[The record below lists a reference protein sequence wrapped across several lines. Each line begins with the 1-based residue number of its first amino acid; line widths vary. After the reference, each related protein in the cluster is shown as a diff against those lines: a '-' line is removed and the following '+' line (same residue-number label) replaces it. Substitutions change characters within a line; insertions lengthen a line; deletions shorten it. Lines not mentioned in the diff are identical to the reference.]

1 MQRTKVCLCL
11 TGKTLK
17 EDLEMI
23 ERYRNYIDLAELRV
37 DFLDYDERLSLRH
50 FPEKAG
56 LPVCLTIRRNVDGG
70 NFVEGEA
77 ARTTLY
83 ARALAFAEQDARKN
97 YAYIDLEDDFNVPS
111 LQDAALAFGTR
122 IIRSYHNMTGSERN
136 FRERMERMRIT
147 GYEIPKIAF
156 MPQSLSDVTN
166 LFHEAQGLKD
176 FDHILLAMGGMGL
189 STRVLAN
196 QLGSYLTYTTVSDAE
211 QNLAG
216 LGQIDPK
223 TLCEVYNF
231 RLQDDNTKIFGVT
244 GWPLRVTDSPRLHN
258 AGYLAHGMN
267 SVYIPVPSDSIENTL
282 SFADEI
288 GMQGISVT
296 VPYKE
301 TVMPSLAQVSAE
313 VGDIGACNTIVKRG
327 NDWIGYNTDAYGL
340 QKALIEF
347 LGRNSLFG
355 KKVAIIGAGGAA
367 KAAAYVVK
375 QMHGKACIFNR
386 TVAKAK
392 KLADQYGFKYA
403 PLNSDG
409 LDMLEYYSNVIIQ
422 TTSIGNGCFDEVPDE
437 TNDPIYFYNFHGH
450 ECVYDVIY
458 KPSRTP
464 MLRRAEHAGCKVAN
478 GFGMLT
484 YQGHQQFKLYTGV
497 DYE

>member
-1 MQRTKVCLCL
+1 MERTKICLCL
-11 TGKTLK
+11 TGKTLE
-17 EDLEMI
+17 EDLAMI
-23 ERYRNYIDLAELRV
+23 DRYRNYIDLAELRV

-50 FPEKAG
+50 FPERAG

-70 NFVEGEA
+70 MFVEGEA

-97 YAYIDLEDDFNVPS
+97 YAYIDLEDDFYVPS

-122 IIRSYHNMTGSERN
+122 IIRSYHNMTGAERN
-136 FRERMERMRIT
+136 FRERMERMRTT
-147 GYEIPKIAF
+147 GFEIPKIAF
-156 MPQSLSDVTN
+156 MPQSLTDVTN
-166 LFHEAQGLKD
+166 VFRESRELRD
-176 FDHILLAMGGMGL
+176 MDHILLAMGNMGM
-189 STRVLAN
+189 STRILSN
-196 QLGSYLTYTTVSDAE
+196 QLGSYLTYTTCADSE
-211 QNLAG
+211 QNLSA

-223 TLCEVYNF
+223 TLCDVYNF

-244 GWPLRVTDSPRLHN
+244 GWPLKVTDSPRLHN
-258 AGYLAHGMN
+258 SGYQAHGMN
-267 SVYIPVPSDSIENTL
+267 SVYIPVPSDSIDNTL
-282 SFADEI
+282 TFADEI

-301 TVMPSLAQVSAE
+301 SVMPNLANLSAE
-313 VGDIGACNTIVKRG
+313 AGEIGACNTIVKHG
-327 NDWIGYNTDAYGL
+327 NDWNGFNTDAYGL
-340 QKALIEF
+340 RKALGEF
-347 LGRNSLFG
+347 LGRESLFG

-375 QMHGKACIFNR
+375 QLHGRACIFNR
-386 TVAKAK
+386 TVSKAK

-403 PLNSDG
+403 PLGPEG
-409 LDMLEYYSNVIIQ
+409 LDMLEYYSNLIIQ
-422 TTSIGNGCFDEVPDE
+422 TTSIGNGCFDQEPND

-450 ECVYDVIY
+450 EAVYDVIY

-464 MLRRAEHAGCKVAN
+464 MLQRAAKAGCNVEN

>member
-1 MQRTKVCLCL
+1 MERTKICLCL

-23 ERYRNYIDLAELRV
+23 ERYRNYIDIAELRV
-37 DFLDYDERLSLRH
+37 DFLEYDERLSLRH

-56 LPVCLTIRRNVDGG
+56 LPVCLTIRRTVDGG

-97 YAYIDLEDDFNVPS
+97 YAYIDLEDDFYVPS

-122 IIRSYHNMTGSERN
+122 IIRSYHNMTGAERN
-136 FRERMERMRIT
+136 FRERMEHMRTT
-147 GYEIPKIAF
+147 GFEIPKIAF
-156 MPQSLSDVTN
+156 MPETLNDITN
-166 LFHEAQGLKD
+166 LFRESRDLQGD
-176 FDHILLAMGGMGL
+176 RILLAMGGMGMC
-189 STRVLAN
+189 TRLLAN
-196 QLGSYLTYTTVSDAE
+196 QLGSYLTYTTASESE
-211 QNLAG
+211 QNLSA

-223 TLCEVYNF
+223 TLCDVYNF
-231 RLQDDNTKIFGVT
+231 RQQDDNTRIFGVT
-244 GWPLRVTDSPRLHN
+244 GWPLKVTDSPRLHN
-258 AGYLAHGMN
+258 RGYQAHGMN

-282 SFADEI
+282 RLADEI

-301 TVMPSLAQVSAE
+301 TVMPNLAQVSVE
-313 VGDIGACNTIVKRG
+313 VGDIGACNTIVKHG
-327 NDWIGYNTDAYGL
+327 NDWNGYNTDAYGL
-340 QKALIEF
+340 RKALNEF
-347 LGRNSLFG
+347 LNRDSLFG

-375 QMHGKACIFNR
+375 QMHGRACIFNR
-386 TVAKAK
+386 TVSKAK

-403 PLNSDG
+403 PLSAEG

-422 TTSIGNGCFDEVPDE
+422 TTSIGNGCFDQVPDQ
-437 TNDPIYFYNFHGH
+437 TNDPLYFYNFHGH
-450 ECVYDVIY
+450 EKVYDVIY
-458 KPSRTP
+458 KPARTP
-464 MLRRAEHAGCKVAN
+464 MLQRAEKAGCAVEN
-478 GFGMLT
+478 GFGMLA